1 MPVGVGVWV
10 RLGGT
15 HIAAGSDS
23 FSPVCGGG
31 GLGTLLGPEKTSAVA
46 GFSWCD
52 HFWSVR
58 SNAGVGVR
66 GGCGGG
72 PECGCV
78 LSVA

>member
-1 MPVGVGVWV
+1 MW
-10 RLGGT
+10 LGGT
-15 HIAAGSDS
+15 HIAACSDGSHR
-23 FSPVCGGG
+23 VVG
-31 GLGTLLGPEKTSAVA
+31 GLGALLGPEETPVRVC
-46 GFSWCD
+46 SWCD

-72 PECGCV
+72 PGCGCV